1 MVEETKK
8 HCIICLS
15 EVPENKAVYLPCL
28 THVVFHKDCYIEYI
42 KSRKDAECPICRK
55 SIKKLIQETINLMI
69 VNN

>member
-8 HCIICLS
+8 TCIICCDI
-15 EVPENKAVYLPCL
+15 VTENETVYLPCL
-28 THVVFHKDCYIEYI
+28 THVIFHKDCYIEYI